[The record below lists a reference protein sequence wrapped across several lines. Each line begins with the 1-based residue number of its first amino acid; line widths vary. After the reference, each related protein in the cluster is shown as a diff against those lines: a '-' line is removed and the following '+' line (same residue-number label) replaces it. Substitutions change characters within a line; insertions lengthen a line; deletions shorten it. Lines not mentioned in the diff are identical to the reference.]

1 MASDAWQETCLIGIA
16 KQGSEEVQ
24 FASIT
29 ETIDPDLGEKDIEGQ
44 ATVSGGRVTL
54 IKPEGDSSLTLEAYP
69 LEAGSGKGFFDLLHA
84 DDVITNSTTTSA
96 TANKLNDT
104 NRNFTTLGVAA
115 GDRVINTTD
124 DTWAYVTAVDS
135 ATVLSI
141 SADIMASSEDYIL
154 ADSPL
159 RVTNSRTRTKY
170 RLLALWT
177 DKTTAVKASEAIANT
192 FNAIRI
198 GLADGYFTKVKP
210 DFTDGVLKFSV
221 TYKCAAFDKSG
232 TGNVMMES
240 CAAGGGSDAL
250 PVIADYTT
258 ANKFG

>member
-1 MASDAWQETCLIGIA
+1 MANDAWMETCLIGIA

-29 ETIDPDLGEKDIEGQ
+29 ETVDPDLGEKDIEGV
-44 ATVSGGRVTL
+44 ALVNGGRVTVF
-54 IKPEGDSSLTLEAYP
+54 KVEGDSTITIEAYP
-69 LEAGSGKGFFDLLHA
+69 LEAGSGKGFYDLLHT
-84 DDVITNSTTTSA
+84 DDQITNGTTTG
-96 TANKLNDT
+96 TTTNKLVDT
-104 NRNFTTLGVAA
+104 GKNFTTLGVGA

-124 DTWAYVTAVDS
+124 NTWAYVTAVDS

-141 SADIMASSEDYIL
+141 SADIMVTSEDYIL
-154 ADSPL
+154 TDAPL
-159 RVTNSRTRTKY
+159 RVVNTRNRSKY
-170 RLLALWT
+170 RILALWT

-192 FNAIRI
+192 FNALRI
-198 GLADGYFTKVKP
+198 GLADGHFTSVKP
-210 DFTDGVLKFSV
+210 TFTDGVLKFTA
-221 TYKCAAFDKSG
+221 TYKCAAFDKTG
-232 TGNVMMES
+232 TANVMMES